1 MSRIDAPL
9 LDRFKIRFFPQLIF
23 HTPRL
28 AQFIGRT
35 SNFMAPDGAH
45 VMFYGFKATLILPQ
59 TYGDFELE
67 IPCRQSDWQ
76 LSMLAQVCSSSLN
89 LVSSLEHLYIHEYKA
104 IQRDRPCWQDDI
116 ENIQWL
122 ELLRP
127 FTTVKALYLSRGIT
141 TRIIPALEELAGERA
156 TAVLPAL
163 QNIFWRSPTYW
174 DLSRKPSTSSLLS
187 DRSLI
192 TL

>member
-1 MSRIDAPL
+1 
-9 LDRFKIRFFPQLIF
+9 
-23 HTPRL
+23 
-28 AQFIGRT
+28 
-35 SNFMAPDGAH
+35 MAPDEAH

-76 LSMLAQVCSSSLN
+76 LSMLAQICSSSLN
-89 LVSSLEHLYIHEYKA
+89 LISSLEHLYIHEYKA
-104 IQRDRPCWQDDI
+104 IESDRPCWQDDI

-141 TRIIPALEELAGERA
+141 TQIMPALEEVVGEMA
-156 TAVLPAL
+156 TAVSPAL
-163 QNIFWRSPTYW
+163 QTLFLEELHLSGPIKEAIDKFDAVRQLSNHPVVISHWDGKPAPWRTVR
-174 DLSRKPSTSSLLS
+174 D
-187 DRSLI
+187 
-192 TL
+192 